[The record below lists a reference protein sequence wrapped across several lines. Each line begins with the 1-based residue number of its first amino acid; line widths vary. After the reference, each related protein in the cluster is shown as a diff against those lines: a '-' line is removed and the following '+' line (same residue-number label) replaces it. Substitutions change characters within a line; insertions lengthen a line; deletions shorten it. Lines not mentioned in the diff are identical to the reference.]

1 MIGSSPTTY
10 PAEPADGIE
19 LGEEFSYEVNVYDGI
34 MYITFESE
42 GHETK
47 TFTKSLVSSDFTTEA
62 DIPQQVVN
70 LFGPIGQDGVEQPE
84 AYAGELQYFKQG
96 SYNQA
101 NNKNPEDNIVWST
114 GAESHGGDLA
124 TQYANGS
131 YAEVWF
137 KEATVGPGLKPV
149 TTSTDE
155 NFGGLTRIYPNPAQ
169 NLIHIKVPSSLNYE
183 VNLFNVAGELLLQTS
198 NQPTIQVSTLV
209 EGLYMLQI
217 KDLDSN
223 QTRIERITIGR

>member
-1 MIGSSPTTY
+1 M
-10 PAEPADGIE
+10 
-19 LGEEFSYEVNVYDGI
+19 
-34 MYITFESE
+34 
-42 GHETK
+42 
-47 TFTKSLVSSDFTTEA
+47 
-62 DIPQQVVN
+62 
-70 LFGPIGQDGVEQPE
+70 
-84 AYAGELQYFKQG
+84 
-96 SYNQA
+96 
-101 NNKNPEDNIVWST
+101 
-114 GAESHGGDLA
+114 
-124 TQYANGS
+124 
-131 YAEVWF
+131 WF

-169 NLIHIKVPSSLNYE
+169 DLIHIKVPSSLNYE
-183 VNLFNVAGELLLQTS
+183 VNLFNAAGELLLQTS